1 MTNLG
6 VHLIVDAW
14 GCPADLLNDPER
26 VTGALRAAVEAGGA
40 TLIDM
45 TAHQFSP
52 QGVTAVAT
60 LAESHI
66 AIHTWPE
73 HGYFAADLFFCGA
86 GDPYGA
92 LEALR
97 IALAAEDVKT
107 TEIKRGAEGPSR
119 PLGSVNG

>member
-26 VTGALRAAVEAGGA
+26 VTAALRAAVEAGGA
-40 TLIDM
+40 TLIDL
-45 TAHQFSP
+45 TVHQFNP

-86 GDPYGA
+86 GNPYGA
-92 LEALR
+92 LKTLR
-97 IALAAEDVKT
+97 IALGAGDVRT
-107 TEIKRGAEGPSR
+107 TEIKRGAEAPSR
-119 PLGSVNG
+119 SLGLGDG

>member
-1 MTNLG
+1 MKTLG

-14 GCPADLLNDPER
+14 ECPPDLLNDPEL
-26 VTGALRAAVEAGGA
+26 VTAALRAAVEAGGA
-40 TLIDM
+40 TLIDL
-45 TAHQFSP
+45 TVHQFSP

-73 HGYFAADLFFCGA
+73 HGYFAADLFFCGS

-92 LEALR
+92 LETLR
-97 IALAAEDVKT
+97 VALAAGDVRT
-107 TEIKRGAEGPSR
+107 TEIKRGADVPSR
-119 PLGSVNG
+119 SLGIADG